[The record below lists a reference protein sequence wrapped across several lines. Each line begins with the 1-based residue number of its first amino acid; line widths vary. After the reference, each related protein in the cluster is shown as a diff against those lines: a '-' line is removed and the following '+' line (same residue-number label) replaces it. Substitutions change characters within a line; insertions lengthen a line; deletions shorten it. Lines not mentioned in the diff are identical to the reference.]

1 MQGLVLLICLLAQ
14 ALGPS
19 ANSEVLND
27 TGMMPEVI
35 VTAQR
40 YEGEDIAYSGMMPET
55 VVTAPRFEG
64 EDIAYSGMMPEV
76 TVVADRRIN
85 QTKYIDSQIK
95 KEQTYFLA
103 YATEPAVVL
112 DKSGDD
118 IDVTVK
124 FAGLTFSG
132 NYDLAEGDTID
143 EDVTVTGGNAKI
155 AGVICADLAVMGGTV
170 DISGMVCGDVA
181 VFGGNLDIQGSVAG
195 DAAVFGGHVHNKG
208 TLEGDIFVVGGT
220 ISLDSGSVV
229 NGDISM
235 VGGSVD
241 RDTNAVVLGK
251 IESVEMDV
259 LEKLLPRIGRIG
271 RAFDWTKKLP
281 GGGVL
286 GGFIGIAVLLV
297 IYILNL
303 LVLLIFP
310 QPIDHIVEKV
320 QRNVWASV
328 GFGLGIQILF
338 IPLIVLFAVSVI
350 GIPLIPLF
358 VLAVN
363 VAVLFG
369 FSALSLTIGDKIIK
383 GFNWQIQSRVGTF
396 SIGWITLLLILILG
410 FILHMFGLLLPPI
423 FALGGVIIYVA
434 ATIGIGG
441 VIYALVKRE
450 GKRTK
455 KDN

>member
-1 MQGLVLLICLLAQ
+1 MQGLVLIIYLVLQ
-14 ALGPS
+14 TFSPS
-19 ANSEVLND
+19 VHREVRND
-27 TGMMPEVI
+27 TGMMPEVT

-55 VVTAPRFEG
+55 VVTAQRFEG
-64 EDIAYSGMMPEV
+64 EDVAYSGMMPEV
-76 TVVADRRIN
+76 VVVADRRMN
-85 QTKYIDSQIK
+85 QTKYPGK
-95 KEQTYFLA
+95 KEHRYLLA
-103 YATEPAVVL
+103 SVTGPAVVL
-112 DKSGDD
+112 DNPGDD
-118 IDVTVK
+118 IDVAVK

-132 NYDLAEGDTID
+132 DYELAEGDTIN

-170 DISGMVCGDVA
+170 DISGMICGDVA

-208 TLEGDIFVVGGT
+208 MIEGDVFVVGGT

-229 NGDISM
+229 DGDISM

-251 IESVEMDV
+251 IESVEIEV
-259 LEKLLPRIGRIG
+259 LEQLLPRIGRIG

-281 GGGVL
+281 GSGIV
-286 GGFIGIAVLLV
+286 GGFIGIAILLV
-297 IYILNL
+297 IYVLNL

-310 QPIDHIVEKV
+310 RPIDRIIEKV
-320 QRNVWASV
+320 QHSVWASV

-358 VLAVN
+358 LLAVN

-369 FSALSLTIGDKIIK
+369 YSAISLTIGDKIIK
-383 GFNWQIQSRVGTF
+383 GFNWQIQNKVGTF
-396 SIGWITLLLILILG
+396 SIGWITLMMILILG
-410 FILHMFGLLLPPI
+410 FIFRICGLLLPPI

-441 VIYALVKRE
+441 VIYALIKRE

>member
-1 MQGLVLLICLLAQ
+1 MQGLALLICLLGQ
-14 ALGPS
+14 TLSPS
-19 ANSEVLND
+19 VNSDVLND
-27 TGMMPEVI
+27 AGMMPEVI
-35 VTAQR
+35 VTAQ
-40 YEGEDIAYSGMMPET
+40 
-55 VVTAPRFEG
+55 RFEG
-64 EDIAYSGMMPEV
+64 EDIAYSGMMPETIITAPRFKGDDIAYSGMMPEI

-85 QTKYIDSQIK
+85 QTRYTDSQIK
-95 KEQTYFLA
+95 KEQTYFLVS
-103 YATEPAVVL
+103 ATEPAVVF

-118 IDVTVK
+118 IDVKMK

-132 NYDLAEGDTID
+132 DYELVEGDTIH

-155 AGVICADLAVMGGTV
+155 AGVICADLAVMGGAV
-170 DISGMVCGDVA
+170 DISGLICGDVA

-208 TLEGDIFVVGGT
+208 TIEGDIFVVGGT

-241 RDTNAVVLGK
+241 RDTNAVVLGN
-251 IESVEMDV
+251 IESVEIDV

-281 GGGVL
+281 GGGTF
-286 GGFIGIAVLLV
+286 GGFIGIAILFV

-310 QPIDHIVEKV
+310 QPIDRVGEKI

-369 FSALSLTIGDKIIK
+369 FSALSLTIGDKVIK
-383 GFNWQIQSRVGTF
+383 GFNWQIQSRVGMF
-396 SIGWITLLLILILG
+396 SIGWITLMLILILG
-410 FILHMFGLLLPPI
+410 FIFRIFGLLLPPI

>member
-1 MQGLVLLICLLAQ
+1 MQSLVLVIYLLTQ
-14 ALGPS
+14 AYSPS
-19 ANSEVLND
+19 VSSDMLND

-35 VTAQR
+35 VTAPRYEGGDIAYSGMMPEVIVTAPR
-40 YEGEDIAYSGMMPET
+40 YEGEDIAYSGMMPE
-55 VVTAPRFEG
+55 
-64 EDIAYSGMMPEV
+64 IM
-76 TVVADRRIN
+76 VVADRRIN
-85 QTKYIDSQIK
+85 QTTYKNDQI
-95 KEQTYFLA
+95 EREHMYSLVSTTA
-103 YATEPAVVL
+103 PVVVV

-118 IDVTVK
+118 IDVNVK
-124 FAGLTFSG
+124 FAGLTFNG
-132 NYDLAEGDTID
+132 DYELPEGDTIR
-143 EDVTVTGGNAKI
+143 EDVTVTDGNATI
-155 AGVICADLAVMGGTV
+155 AGVICADLAVMGGAV

-195 DAAVFGGHVHNKG
+195 DAAVFGGYVHNRG
-208 TLEGDIFVVGGT
+208 TIEGDIFVVGGT

-251 IESVEMDV
+251 IESVEIDV
-259 LEKLLPRIGRIG
+259 LEKLLPRISRIG

-281 GGGVL
+281 GGGTL
-286 GGFIGIAVLLV
+286 SGFIGIAILLV

-310 QPIDHIVEKV
+310 KPMDRIIEKV

-358 VLAVN
+358 VLAIN

-396 SIGWITLLLILILG
+396 SVGWITLMLILILG
-410 FILHMFGLLLPPI
+410 FIFRIFGLVLPPI
-423 FALGGVIIYVA
+423 FVLGGIIIYVA

-450 GKRTK
+450 GKRAK

>member
-1 MQGLVLLICLLAQ
+1 MQGLILLICLLAQ
-14 ALGPS
+14 AFGPS
-19 ANSEVLND
+19 ANSEVLNYTD
-27 TGMMPEVI
+27 MMPEVI

-55 VVTAPRFEG
+55 IVTAPRFED
-64 EDIAYSGMMPEV
+64 ENIAYSGMMPEV
-76 TVVADRRIN
+76 MVVADRRIN
-85 QTKYIDSQIK
+85 QKKYTDSQIK
-95 KEQTYFLA
+95 KEQTYFIA

-112 DKSGDD
+112 DKSDND
-118 IDVTVK
+118 IDVKVK

-132 NYDLAEGDTID
+132 DYELVEGDTID

-181 VFGGNLDIQGSVAG
+181 VFGGNLDIQGSVTG
-195 DAAVFGGHVHNKG
+195 DAAVFGGHVYNKG
-208 TLEGDIFVVGGT
+208 TIEGAIFVIGGT

-251 IESVEMDV
+251 IESVEIEV

-281 GGGVL
+281 GGGTL
-286 GGFIGIAVLLV
+286 SGFIGIAVLFV
-297 IYILNL
+297 IFILNL

-310 QPIDHIVEKV
+310 RPIDRIVEKV

-358 VLAVN
+358 VLAMN

-369 FSALSLTIGDKIIK
+369 FSALSLTIGDKVIK
-383 GFNWQIQSRVGTF
+383 GFNWQTKSRVGTF
-396 SIGWITLLLILILG
+396 SIGWLTLMLILILG
-410 FILHMFGLLLPPI
+410 FIFRIFGLLLPPI
-423 FALGGVIIYVA
+423 FALGGIIIYVA

-450 GKRTK
+450 GKRAK